1 MSQGPRYASALDA
14 LVSQAVAILSAPLLL
29 AAEPV
34 KGEPT
39 PERRAVAGVP
49 GPIGKS
55 KRSGR
60 GWVKTRKR

>member
-1 MSQGPRYASALDA
+1 MDQLLSD
-14 LVSQAVAILSAPLLL
+14 AVAILSAPLLL
-29 AAEPV
+29 AAGPV

-39 PERRAVAGVP
+39 PDRRAVAGVP

-55 KRSGR
+55 KRRGR